1 MKDSLTPS
9 PMAESVLGLMIDRDD
24 VQQTI
29 LEETLNSQQNGNI
42 LESGRTLCS
51 SQSEIKGPLSRYPR
65 AVDLQQ
71 CPVSGGGGAWHTHVT
86 PQQLLNPE
94 NSLPDIGSVVFGQL
108 DVIGVVGAESAE
120 YVMAADDQDA
130 AISEFRD
137 ALGADIAEQGELVS
151 AIESGRVNPITA
163 RSRVKKRMAGLFT
176 QKKTGY
182 SGLAEQVRSGSGV
195 VAASVQSY
203 DKIEVAML
211 NHTEPETVD
220 YAEAMA
226 SPQSCMR
233 LTGAMGE
240 NAERTLRDVIPES
253 VRSTAVGAAV
263 GTVVGNLVNSLVF
276 GE

>member
-1 MKDSLTPS
+1 
-9 PMAESVLGLMIDRDD
+9 MAESVLGLMIDRDD

-29 LEETLNSQQNGNI
+29 LEETLNSQENGNI

-86 PQQLLNPE
+86 PRQLLNPE

-120 YVMAADDQDA
+120 YVMGADDQDD

-151 AIESGRVNPITA
+151 AIESGRINPITA
-163 RSRVKKRMAGLFT
+163 RSRVRKRMDSLFT
-176 QKKTGY
+176 RKKTGY
-182 SGLAEQVRSGSGV
+182 ADLEERVRSGSGV
-195 VAASVQSY
+195 IAASGEPY
-203 DKIEVAML
+203 DKVEVAML
-211 NHTEPETVD
+211 NHTERETVD

-226 SPQSCMR
+226 SPQTCTQ

-240 NAERTLRDVIPES
+240 SAERTLRDVIPES

-263 GTVVGNLVNSLVF
+263 GTVVGNLVNSIVF